1 MQSRMISP
9 DRLLGEKS
17 VNHGNE
23 RISHAKGDHHTY
35 DDLVAIPVWLLFHS
49 SSLTPRRTDR

>member
-23 RISHAKGDHHTY
+23 RNFHAKGDHHTY
-35 DDLVAIPVWLLFHS
+35 DDLVAIPVWL
-49 SSLTPRRTDR
+49 SLSQLLPNAP